1 MEIVDDTTTA
11 IERRIVY
18 LYCTNNEF
26 ANEISSFYRSG
37 MLEGKYLSK
46 LADICFKFH
55 EKFNRAPG
63 DKIDRF
69 IENATALK
77 KMDADTVAEL
87 KLIVSGFTSEVP
99 ADDVS
104 FEIGEA
110 IRYLA
115 GTAMSLAMDEAKALL
130 AKGKVTEARDFLS
143 ALEIVREKR
152 LTGGDIMQEDVDYLS
167 ELFAFNA
174 EPIFTL
180 PQELGRLMNK
190 TLTKNSLVAF
200 LGRNKVGKSHW
211 LLYLARMARN
221 QGKFVIYI
229 SAGDMTRKQCEKRIL
244 QSDAHT
250 TNFKDDLD
258 KQRIPY
264 IDCKKNQMGQCLD
277 CPTTIT
283 LLNEFNELAEDPE
296 MKDGYEPCTK
306 CHDKRFEQTVVWKS
320 VERPLM
326 TEELA
331 VEVQDRWRKSG
342 KTGILHVESRPN
354 SSLTCDEFKSIV
366 KLACRQYK
374 KPNPDVIILDYA
386 DIMANEEKDPRESTN
401 RKWKF
406 LRACADE
413 FECLVITATQP
424 NADAFSFDDLTQQN
438 FSEDRRKFDH
448 VTAFYAI
455 NQKPEERL
463 RSIWRIAPL
472 NMREFSF
479 QESHQ
484 AICYGCLAL
493 GTPHL
498 ASAFHYA
505 PPPPP
510 KIFKK

>member
-1 MEIVDDTTTA
+1 
-11 IERRIVY
+11 
-18 LYCTNNEF
+18 
-26 ANEISSFYRSG
+26 
-37 MLEGKYLSK
+37 
-46 LADICFKFH
+46 
-55 EKFNRAPG
+55 
-63 DKIDRF
+63 
-69 IENATALK
+69 
-77 KMDADTVAEL
+77 
-87 KLIVSGFTSEVP
+87 
-99 ADDVS
+99 
-104 FEIGEA
+104 
-110 IRYLA
+110 
-115 GTAMSLAMDEAKALL
+115 
-130 AKGKVTEARDFLS
+130 
-143 ALEIVREKR
+143 
-152 LTGGDIMQEDVDYLS
+152 MQEDVDYLS
-167 ELFAFNA
+167 ELFAFSA

-250 TNFKDDLD
+250 TNFRDDLD

-264 IDCKKNQMGQCLD
+264 IDCKKNQMGQCLE

-306 CHDKRFEQTVVWKS
+306 CHDKRFEQTVVYKRVS
-320 VERPLM
+320 RPLM

-331 VEVQDRWRKSG
+331 IEVQDKWRKSG

-386 DIMANEEKDPRESTN
+386 DIMANEERDPRESTN
-401 RKWKF
+401 KKWKF
-406 LRACADE
+406 LRACADD

-463 RSIWRIAPL
+463 KSIWRIAAL

-484 AICYGCLAL
+484 ALCYGCLAL

-498 ASAFHYA
+498 ASTFHYA